1 MFTVSLH
8 LIHMSKFIQYL
19 SFCDWL
25 VSVRFVVAYS
35 RISILLTLN
44 NTPSYVC
51 IPHFVNPFICR
62 CIWVA
67 FLSCGYCCH
76 AHGCEISLQNPAF
89 NSFEYIAGSG
99 FASSCGSFFF
109 FFYRF
114 NGFNKFTPSVPICST
129 QYSFETPDRTSGGQQ
144 SRSDLQSLKVQ
155 VL

>member
-109 FFYRF
+109 FF
-114 NGFNKFTPSVPICST
+114 FTGLMGLISLPLQFLFAAPNIPLKHQTEPAVANS
-129 QYSFETPDRTSGGQQ
+129 QGQTS
-144 SRSDLQSLKVQ
+144 KV
-155 VL
+155 